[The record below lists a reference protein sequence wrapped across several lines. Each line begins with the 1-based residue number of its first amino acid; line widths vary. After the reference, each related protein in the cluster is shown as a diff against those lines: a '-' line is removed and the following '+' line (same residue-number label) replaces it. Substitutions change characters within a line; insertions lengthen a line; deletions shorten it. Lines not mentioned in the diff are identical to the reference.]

1 MRVNENQ
8 NRPKSGKQNNSR
20 PSTAKPKIEK
30 TEETQLETIGNIN
43 KNINQNILE
52 KKISESDESNNYSK
66 SVLINKSRSSVEK
79 IDFLES
85 LAKGSRR
92 DSFLNLL
99 DEEVQRI
106 DKISEQKKKLN
117 EIGLKE
123 NNIEGL
129 YDWKTLFNHS
139 RPISHYTRINYKE
152 PIKTIEVEINNKI
165 KSPKVLVDLPNDKM
179 KFFFGKNSMGDI
191 DDDKKKKKNTNKN
204 SSFFRKSNN
213 YNISKTI
220 SNIGKTYTL
229 KSKKPN
235 LKYMAS
241 GKIKSLKTSKIIKN
255 DKDKNNI
262 KNNNDMK
269 NEKGHS
275 YIKPTSLYGQ
285 YGSEDTFYF
294 SNAFSDYYKE
304 DLKTFSNKMPILKAK
319 VKTNPNRLKRAIK
332 KQRMK
337 SSNKENKL
345 LNIKMTDPL
354 SLKKQDLIISAERG
368 NPVPLMKSIYKQ
380 EYPDAVEIKENVKKY
395 FNTMKPFGNDDG
407 TTDYTK
413 NDRWRLSRELIRMK
427 KGQNDEDDIE
437 ENKDENTNEYHYGK
451 TKKRKLILSYYNTN
465 DPKLQIFKNLDEKKI
480 KNISYEFKDDDNIDS
495 KYKFNIEIRNEDK
508 EEEKNLSLNIKKE
521 RKKDNNNLKRKQRP
535 KTGFKRAKDINI
547 LNKEKIKISLLSKRP
562 HSSNIRRT
570 NKLSENKI
578 FDIEDYNELYKD
590 YLPSNRFPVKTSS
603 KVNNTS
609 YNKINNMIKE
619 RQKRKIMNDY
629 FITQTDYPTHNLAF
643 EVFGE
648 KESLNISKM
657 KNKRKHKI
665 RPKTANGI
673 RPKTKMTINNNNQN
687 KEDKEEQKCS
697 FIVYNNFINI
707 TPNLNL
713 SGKNNIKSKGY
724 FGPMNCFNKL
734 AGKYYSSSNN
744 VHVKNKRIKKKQIL
758 NTYYGDFGDLLKK

>member
-1 MRVNENQ
+1 
-8 NRPKSGKQNNSR
+8 
-20 PSTAKPKIEK
+20 
-30 TEETQLETIGNIN
+30 
-43 KNINQNILE
+43 
-52 KKISESDESNNYSK
+52 
-66 SVLINKSRSSVEK
+66 
-79 IDFLES
+79 
-85 LAKGSRR
+85 
-92 DSFLNLL
+92 
-99 DEEVQRI
+99 
-106 DKISEQKKKLN
+106 
-117 EIGLKE
+117 
-123 NNIEGL
+123 
-129 YDWKTLFNHS
+129 
-139 RPISHYTRINYKE
+139 
-152 PIKTIEVEINNKI
+152 
-165 KSPKVLVDLPNDKM
+165 M

-413 NDRWRLSRELIRMK
+413 NDRWRLSR
-427 KGQNDEDDIE
+427 
-437 ENKDENTNEYHYGK
+437 
-451 TKKRKLILSYYNTN
+451 
-465 DPKLQIFKNLDEKKI
+465 
-480 KNISYEFKDDDNIDS
+480 
-495 KYKFNIEIRNEDK
+495 
-508 EEEKNLSLNIKKE
+508 
-521 RKKDNNNLKRKQRP
+521 
-535 KTGFKRAKDINI
+535 
-547 LNKEKIKISLLSKRP
+547 
-562 HSSNIRRT
+562 
-570 NKLSENKI
+570 
-578 FDIEDYNELYKD
+578 
-590 YLPSNRFPVKTSS
+590 
-603 KVNNTS
+603 
-609 YNKINNMIKE
+609 
-619 RQKRKIMNDY
+619 
-629 FITQTDYPTHNLAF
+629 
-643 EVFGE
+643 
-648 KESLNISKM
+648 
-657 KNKRKHKI
+657 
-665 RPKTANGI
+665 
-673 RPKTKMTINNNNQN
+673 
-687 KEDKEEQKCS
+687 
-697 FIVYNNFINI
+697 
-707 TPNLNL
+707 
-713 SGKNNIKSKGY
+713 
-724 FGPMNCFNKL
+724 
-734 AGKYYSSSNN
+734 
-744 VHVKNKRIKKKQIL
+744 
-758 NTYYGDFGDLLKK
+758 